1 MIVDREKLIAYLRIG
16 VVVFGIAS
24 MMLVFKEWKSS
35 AALIGGSIAIFIYS
49 IAALL
54 LAGKVEKSLH
64 YYFCWVVDLFITI
77 LVVLCTRHFQ
87 NPFVPLF
94 FLLIL
99 SFGMG
104 RSLVKSL
111 LVTIPVGLVYYFLY
125 TFPAAAKADP
135 AIELSNRI
143 FTVALFL
150 VFAAGG
156 ALLVPRPASKDR
168 EEETASEKEVIA
180 AAIMASTTDSSG
192 ITWQVPKNL
201 PEAYLFLKKMSEENT
216 RLRQDFQNERQMN
229 NTIRSISHS
238 IATLKDLG
246 SLYEDIITKTRSE
259 INSQSAFLMRLEHN
273 RLKVKYY
280 DGSLGEITM
289 KVLESTSLLADAVA
303 NAKTVR
309 LGAAD
314 ARIIERHIM
323 GTHERVKSLICVPLK
338 IQYEPRP
345 FGIIGLANYLM
356 GDSFTDQHEEFLRL
370 ITVEAAV
377 AIKNIEYL
385 EDIEKKYDELILG
398 LARAIEAKDNYTQS
412 HVDRVRDYSEELATV
427 LGLPEDE
434 VRIIKTAATL
444 HDVGKIAT
452 PAHIL
457 RKQGPL
463 NQEEWEL
470 MKDHTRRSVNILAG
484 ISSLEKEVLPL
495 VLHHHERYDGKGYP
509 DGLKGDYIPVG
520 ARIIAVADTFDAM
533 TSDRPYR
540 KGFPK
545 EVALKKMKEE
555 CDGTQFDPVIL
566 DAFIRMMSKQLM
578 KGRMNAI
585 TLSPDSL
592 PHGHSSPHGEVSPE
606 ERERQPGRQG
616 EPSPEE
622 RERQPRIIDINFIRK
637 GTDHHGDNPH

>member
-16 VVVFGIAS
+16 VVLFGIAS
-24 MMLVFKEWKSS
+24 MILVFKEWKNST
-35 AALIGGSIAIFIYS
+35 ALIWGSIAILVYS

-54 LAGKVEKSLH
+54 MAGRVDKSLH
-64 YYFCWVVDLFITI
+64 YYFCWIVDLFITI

-104 RSLVKSL
+104 RSLIKSL
-111 LVTIPVGLVYYFLY
+111 LVTIPVGLVYCFLY
-125 TFPAAAKADP
+125 TYPVMGKLSP
-135 AIELSNRI
+135 IIELSNRL
-143 FTVALFL
+143 FTIALFL
-150 VFAAGG
+150 IFAAGG
-156 ALLVPRPASKDR
+156 ALFVPKASTGDK

-180 AAIMASTTDSSG
+180 ATIMASTDKGTG
-192 ITWQVPKNL
+192 ISWQVPKNL
-201 PEAYLFLKKMSEENT
+201 SEAYIFLKKMSEENSK
-216 RLRQDFQNERQMN
+216 LRQDFQNERQMN

-246 SLYEDIITKTRSE
+246 SLYEDIITKTRGE
-259 INSQSAFLMRLEHN
+259 INSQSAFLMRLENN

-289 KVLESTSLLADAVA
+289 KVLESSSLLSDAVA
-303 NAKTVR
+303 TAKIIK
-309 LGAAD
+309 LGVAD
-314 ARIIERHIM
+314 AQIIERHIM
-323 GTHERVKSLICVPLK
+323 GTHERIKTLLCVPLK
-338 IQYEPRP
+338 TQYDHRP
-345 FGIIGLANYLM
+345 FGVIGLANYLM
-356 GDSFTDQHEEFLRL
+356 GDNFTDQHEEFLRL

-398 LARAIEAKDNYTQS
+398 LARAIEAKDNYTQE
-412 HVDRVRDYSEELATV
+412 HVDRVRYYSEELATA
-427 LGLPEDE
+427 LGLPDED

-452 PAHIL
+452 PDHIL
-457 RKQGPL
+457 RKETAL
-463 NQEEWEL
+463 NAEEWEL
-470 MKDHTRRSVNILAG
+470 MKDHTRRSVTILEG

-520 ARIIAVADTFDAM
+520 ARVIAVADTFDAM

-545 EVALKKMKEE
+545 DVALKKMKEE

-578 KGRMNAI
+578 KNKMHAI
-585 TLSPDSL
+585 ELSPGSL
-592 PHGHSSPHGEVSPE
+592 PSGQQVSQ
-606 ERERQPGRQG
+606 RQL
-616 EPSPEE
+616 SPEE
-622 RERQPRIIDINFIRK
+622 RERQPRIIDINYIRK
-637 GTDHHGDNPH
+637 GNDHNGDNQHRDRTP